1 MCGRLD
7 LNDTRVEINRVFK
20 TKGGIPFPPRYNIAP
35 TQPVLTIVNMPAG
48 RDGVLMRWGLVPH
61 WVKDPREFSVLIN
74 ARVETIMEK
83 PAFKSSIK
91 NQRCAI
97 PASGYYEWLREG
109 GEKQPFHI
117 SKSDGQLLS
126 LAGIF
131 STWEGPN
138 GEEIDSM
145 AILTQEATG
154 ALAKIHHRTPV
165 HLDEEQ
171 TDLWLDTK
179 SVTAKEA
186 LKLVRPLDKVGMK
199 TYPVSKQVNN
209 ARNEGE
215 ELIKPITLVPKGEK
229 ADSGPET
236 PKPKPKPSNGQ
247 MDLF

>member
-35 TQPVLTIVNMPAG
+35 TQPVLTIANMPAG
-48 RDGVLMRWGLVPH
+48 RDAVLMRWGLVPH
-61 WVKDPREFSVLIN
+61 WVRDPREFSVLIN

-91 NQRCAI
+91 NQRCVV

-117 SKSDGQLLS
+117 SKNDGKLLS
-126 LAGIF
+126 LAGIY

-154 ALAKIHHRTPV
+154 SLAKIHHRTPV

-171 TDLWLDTK
+171 TDLWLDNK

-186 LKLVRPLDKVGMK
+186 LTLVRPLDKVGMK
-199 TYPVSKQVNN
+199 SYPVSKQVNN

-215 ELIKPITLVPKGEK
+215 ALVEPISLEPKTETATTA
-229 ADSGPET
+229 ADKTRADPDD
-236 PKPKPKPSNGQ
+236 GQ

>member
-7 LNDTRVEINRVFK
+7 LNDTRVEINNVFK

-35 TQPVLTIVNMPAG
+35 TQPVLTVANMPAG
-48 RDGVLMRWGLVPH
+48 RDAVLMRWGLVPH
-61 WVKDPREFSVLIN
+61 WVKDPRDFSVLIN
-74 ARVETIMEK
+74 ARIETVLEK
-83 PAFKSSIK
+83 PAFRSSIK
-91 NQRCAI
+91 NQRCVV

-109 GEKQPFHI
+109 GEKQPYHI
-117 SKSDGQLLS
+117 SKSDGKMLA
-126 LAGIF
+126 LAGIY

-154 ALAKIHHRTPV
+154 DLAKIHHRTPV
-165 HLDEEQ
+165 HLNAEQ
-171 TDLWLDTK
+171 MDLWLDTK

-186 LKLVRPLDKVGMK
+186 LTLVEPLERVGMK
-199 TYPVSKQVNN
+199 SYPVSKKVNN

-215 ELIKPITLVPKGEK
+215 ELIVPIDLDSKESKTETVSKEPVGKPNS
-229 ADSGPET
+229 D
-236 PKPKPKPSNGQ
+236 Q

>member
-7 LNDTRVEINRVFK
+7 LNDTRVEINNVFK

-35 TQPVLTIVNMPAG
+35 TQPVLTVANMPAG
-48 RDGVLMRWGLVPH
+48 RDAVLMRWGLVPH
-61 WVKDPREFSVLIN
+61 WVKDPRDFSVLIN
-74 ARVETIMEK
+74 ARVETILEK
-83 PAFKSSIK
+83 PAFRSSIK
-91 NQRCAI
+91 NQRCVV

-109 GEKQPFHI
+109 GEKQPYHI
-117 SKSDGQLLS
+117 SKSDGAMLA
-126 LAGIF
+126 LAGIY

-154 ALAKIHHRTPV
+154 ELAKIHHRTPV
-165 HLDEEQ
+165 HLNEEQ
-171 TDLWLDTK
+171 MDLWLDTK

-186 LKLVRPLDKVGMK
+186 LTLVEPLERVGMR
-199 TYPVSKQVNN
+199 TYPVSKKLNN

-215 ELIKPITLVPKGEK
+215 ELIRPIKLEPKAPSAEVRAK
-229 ADSGPET
+229 EPET
-236 PKPKPKPSNGQ
+236 KPSGGQ

>member
-35 TQPVLTIVNMPAG
+35 TQPVLTVVNMPAG
-48 RDGVLMRWGLVPH
+48 RDAVLMRWGLVPH
-61 WVKDPREFSVLIN
+61 WVKDPRDFSVLIN
-74 ARVETIMEK
+74 ARVETILEK
-83 PAFKSSIK
+83 PAFRSSIK
-91 NQRCAI
+91 NQRCVV

-117 SKSDGQLLS
+117 SKADGHLMS
-126 LAGIF
+126 LAGIY

-145 AILTQEATG
+145 AILTQEASG
-154 ALAKIHHRTPV
+154 SLAKIHHRTPIN
-165 HLDEEQ
+165 LDDEQ
-171 TDLWLDTK
+171 TDLWLDNK
-179 SVTAKEA
+179 NVTAKEA
-186 LKLVRPLDKVGMK
+186 LTLVRPLEKVGMK
-199 TYPVSKQVNN
+199 AYPVSKQVNN

-215 ELIKPITLVPKGEK
+215 ALIEPITLDTKSDEAEK
-229 ADSGPET
+229 EAQTSKTGAEDD
-236 PKPKPKPSNGQ
+236 Q

>member
-7 LNDTRVEINRVFK
+7 LNDTRVEINKIFK

-35 TQPVLTIVNMPAG
+35 TQPVLTIANMPAG
-48 RDGVLMRWGLVPH
+48 RDAVLMRWGLVPH

-74 ARVETIMEK
+74 ARVETILEK

-91 NQRCAI
+91 NQRCVV

-109 GEKQPFHI
+109 SERQPFHM
-117 SKSDGQLLS
+117 SKADGQMLA
-126 LAGIF
+126 LAGIY

-154 ALAKIHHRTPV
+154 GLAQIHHRTPV

-171 TDLWLDTK
+171 MDLWLDNK

-186 LKLVRPLDKVGMK
+186 LKLVRPLDRVGMK
-199 TYPVSKQVNN
+199 IYPVSKQVNN

-215 ELIKPITLVPKGEK
+215 ALVEPIVLE
-229 ADSGPET
+229 
-236 PKPKPKPSNGQ
+236 PKPYKSEPVDEKPKAKPDDGQ